1 MHRRIANKAK
11 EMEVLQIN
19 YKTILR
25 EGNTCSKLPGPHRIC
40 AFAALTGRLCCSCR
54 DEKAFLWNFAM
65 CTAPCSLCGP
75 KLAVGVLP
83 EQLASD

>member
-1 MHRRIANKAK
+1 MALQCWKCKRQEGFPPKRLSMHRRIANKAK

-54 DEKAFLWNFAM
+54 EEKAFL
-65 CTAPCSLCGP
+65 
-75 KLAVGVLP
+75 
-83 EQLASD
+83 